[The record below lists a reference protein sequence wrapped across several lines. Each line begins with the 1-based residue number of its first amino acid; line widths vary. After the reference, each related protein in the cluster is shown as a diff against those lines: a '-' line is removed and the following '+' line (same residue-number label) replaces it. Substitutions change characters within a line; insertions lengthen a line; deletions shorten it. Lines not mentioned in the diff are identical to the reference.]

1 MRVEYL
7 NEFLELAHTENY
19 QEAAEN
25 LFISQATLSKHI
37 QALET
42 EFNLTLFDRT
52 TRSVHLSEDGKFLLQ
67 YATKIA
73 SAYDDCKSAIAN
85 RLSQKTR
92 EHSIRIA
99 STTHIVEY
107 GIADVIADFKRMHYS
122 IKLDVVIVLHNELKP
137 LLRKKKVD
145 FIWIGEPEKE
155 SHADSD
161 AFSRI
166 HFHRERLAALIG
178 RASARHYTTPLKSSS
193 SMEKISSC
201 RTIALLSRV
210 FFRIF
215 VSSMALSRIFLLS
228 QEQACSS
235 ERQKS
240 IREFPLCL
248 NPWLLHKNQPSMNYF
263 QSPPAQSSTSI
274 FSILNISLSLLIIS
288 SSLIMSNP
296 WHLRK
301 HTEFAASVPDR
312 SICCSVNSVS
322 RCARFVSH
330 SKRSFSFA

>member
-52 TRSVHLSEDGKFLLQ
+52 TRSVRLSEDGKFLLQ
-67 YATKIA
+67 YATKIV

-122 IKLDVVIVLHNELKP
+122 IKLDVVIVPHNELKP

-166 HFHRERLAALIG
+166 HFHRERLVALIG
-178 RASARHYTTPLKSSS
+178 RASARHYTTPLQIEQLNGEDIIMQDNSSV
-193 SMEKISSC
+193 EQGVFQDFCQQHGFEPDISSVAG
-201 RTIALLSRV
+201 T
-210 FFRIF
+210 
-215 VSSMALSRIFLLS
+215 SMQLRAAEINTGIPIMLESLAF
-228 QEQACSS
+228 A
-235 ERQKS
+235 QKS
-240 IREFPLCL
+240 TKYELFPIASSPIIDV
-248 NPWLLHKNQPSMNYF
+248 NLLYLKHQSLASHNQLFIDYV
-263 QSPPAQSSTSI
+263 QS
-274 FSILNISLSLLIIS
+274 L
-288 SSLIMSNP
+288 
-296 WHLRK
+296 
-301 HTEFAASVPDR
+301 ASE
-312 SICCSVNSVS
+312 
-322 RCARFVSH
+322 
-330 SKRSFSFA
+330 KTY